1 MPGRRFASRAPAQR
15 KTVFTILNETRKRVE
30 RRERERN
37 EEGEG
42 RGRAAGANVLARAGA
57 QEHADP
63 DGDRKAHETE
73 EPAAFASHE

>member
-1 MPGRRFASRAPAQR
+1 MPVEHLRSARQCSPNST
-15 KTVFTILNETRKRVE
+15 KPEKEKRE
-30 RRERERN
+30 ERERN

-42 RGRAAGANVLARAGA
+42 GGRAAGANVLARAGA

-63 DGDRKAHETE
+63 DGDRNAHETE

>member
-15 KTVFTILNETRKRVE
+15 KTVFTIMNETRK
-30 RRERERN
+30 RERERN

-42 RGRAAGANVLARAGA
+42 GGRAAGANVLARAGA

-63 DGDRKAHETE
+63 DGDRNAHETE